1 MAACPTIVRALLLTV
16 ILGTGVALSK
26 QDPGGFDKTI
36 NFAVNNRDGVAIH
49 GYDPVAYFDDLEA
62 VPGEPGIETVWAGTR
77 WRFSSERN
85 RARFLDDPRRY
96 APQYGGFEAYG
107 VALGKAYDVD
117 PTVFDVIDGKL
128 YLHRN
133 DRVRELWQRNP
144 GGYIAEADAAWRDRG
159 AEASP

>member
-1 MAACPTIVRALLLTV
+1 MSACPTVARALLLLV

-26 QDPGGFDKTI
+26 QDPAEFARPVY
-36 NFAVNNRDGVAIH
+36 FAVNNHDGVAIH
-49 GYDPVAYFDDLEA
+49 GYDPVAYIVDLEA
-62 VPGEPGIETVWAGTR
+62 IPGEAGIEAVWAGSR
-77 WRFSSERN
+77 WWFSSDRN
-85 RARFLDDPRRY
+85 RMRFLDDPERY

-117 PTVFDVIDGKL
+117 PTVFDVVDGKL

-159 AEASP
+159 AEASS